1 MCIVG
6 GGVFIVFRWAWFWS
20 AGQSARRLDTWD
32 PVQNGFNEFVVNER
46 KTVEEKTMFLNQVVE
61 GTQSLR
67 ILALVD
73 VNQRSNFARRERDV
87 ILAKHHLQLLAPDAI
102 RSRPQIVVFLEDFG
116 VLDDAFQFLN
126 LFKTYKN

>member
-1 MCIVG
+1 
-6 GGVFIVFRWAWFWS
+6 
-20 AGQSARRLDTWD
+20 
-32 PVQNGFNEFVVNER
+32 
-46 KTVEEKTMFLNQVVE
+46 MFLNQVVE